1 MNTLQEKY
9 SRTNYPD
16 KLEEFYQGN
25 IPEYILGA
33 GKSFIKIRVSDWRGD
48 QDLKI
53 TPKDVVEYYYR
64 WADNI
69 TSGCRVI
76 AGYAGAWS
84 GSCLSISRHSGYQRG
99 VENEMSKMWELLCND
114 ANTLSTDTQRQNRP
128 LGDLSWC
135 LPVRS

>member
-25 IPEYILGA
+25 VPEYILEA
-33 GKSFIKIRVSDWRGD
+33 GKRFIKIRVSDWRGE
-48 QDLKI
+48 QDLRI
-53 TPKDVVEYYYR
+53 TLKDVVDYYYH

-76 AGYAGAWS
+76 AGYAGDWRPVDRLVKE
-84 GSCLSISRHSGYQRG
+84 CLEWFKFINIEALKIS
-99 VENEMSKMWELLCND
+99 E
-114 ANTLSTDTQRQNRP
+114 
-128 LGDLSWC
+128 
-135 LPVRS
+135 RSRK